1 MQYTIL
7 SIELLEDM
15 SLDIENRIIRP
26 MANTDN
32 VQWKHISAEGA
43 AIVVSILLAFSIEA
57 WWDDYQDRAEEQGIF
72 LVLKSEFQQNLGLIE
87 IELSYRNAVV
97 VSILTIF
104 DASVARKSLE
114 PEELDELIGHVTWW
128 WNIKYSRGQ

>member
-26 MANTDN
+26 MANTHN

>member
-1 MQYTIL
+1 
-7 SIELLEDM
+7 M

>member
-1 MQYTIL
+1 
-7 SIELLEDM
+7 
-15 SLDIENRIIRP
+15 

-128 WNIKYSRGQ
+128 WNIKYSRGAIDGLIQSGGLSN